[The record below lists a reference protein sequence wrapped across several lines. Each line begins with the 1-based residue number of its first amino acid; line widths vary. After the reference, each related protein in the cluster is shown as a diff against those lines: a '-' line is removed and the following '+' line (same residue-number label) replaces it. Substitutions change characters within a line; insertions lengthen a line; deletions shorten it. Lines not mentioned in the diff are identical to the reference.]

1 MFRRKKKGAGEAN
14 GAAED
19 AGATTATLTADPDGE
34 VEAPPPPPASEPEA
48 AAPSG
53 DDAEGDDAADGDGA
67 VPKTSDTEQ
76 SHRPE
81 ARPGEDNY
89 GPGYVGE
96 FLPPRVW
103 VESVLDNRPP
113 PSRDELARQAE
124 ADCQAAIDPSLQGLR
139 EVVPDAS
146 SPEEARRALEERE
159 REIEFPT
166 DAEGERMKQRDIFKT
181 EATVHY
187 RIQKQM
193 ERPRGRVG
201 WGRPWEPPAGL
212 AKQTHDSGRRS
223 LPRGGG

>member
-1 MFRRKKKGAGEAN
+1 MFRRKKKEADEAN
-14 GAAED
+14 GAAAD
-19 AGATTATLTADPDGE
+19 TGATTATATAEPDGQAE
-34 VEAPPPPPASEPEA
+34 APAPPPPPEPVADAPQAEA
-48 AAPSG
+48 T
-53 DDAEGDDAADGDGA
+53 DGNGA
-67 VPKTSDTEQ
+67 VPQTSDTEH
-76 SHRPE
+76 SLEPE

-96 FLPPRVW
+96 HLPPRVW
-103 VESVLDNRPP
+103 MESVLDNRPP

-124 ADCQAAIDPSLQGLR
+124 ADFQAAIAPSLQGLR

-146 SPEEARRALEERE
+146 SPDEARRALEERE
-159 REIEFPT
+159 REIEFPI
-166 DAEGERMKQRDIFKT
+166 DSEAERLKRNDVFKT

>member
-1 MFRRKKKGAGEAN
+1 MFRRKKRGASEAD
-14 GAAED
+14 GSAED
-19 AGATTATLTADPDGE
+19 AGGTTATLTADRDGE
-34 VEAPPPPPASEPEA
+34 VEAPPPPAPEPVAEVSPADYID
-48 AAPSG
+48 G
-53 DDAEGDDAADGDGA
+53 DDADDRSGA

-76 SHRPE
+76 SHQPE
-81 ARPGEDNY
+81 ARPGEDSY

-113 PSRDELARQAE
+113 PSREELARQAE
-124 ADCQAAIDPSLQGLR
+124 ADFQAAIAPSLAPLR
-139 EVVPDAS
+139 EVVPEAS
-146 SPEEARRALEERE
+146 SPDEARRALEERE
-159 REIEFPT
+159 AEIEFPT
-166 DAEGERMKQRDIFKT
+166 DSEGERMKQSDIFRT

-193 ERPRGRVG
+193 QRPRGRVG

-212 AKQTHDSGRRS
+212 ARQSHDSGRRS